1 MRARVQVTV
10 VNFFTP
16 SEKACLQSLPLLDR
30 LARKWE
36 VRTLR
41 SAPRDPHAPAHHRP
55 FFPPLPPSL
64 PVRIVRRLR
73 SHSSAACPKAL
84 SASRQLI
91 APAG

>member
-55 FFPPLPPSL
+55 FFPPLPPSQ
-64 PVRIVRRLR
+64 
-73 SHSSAACPKAL
+73 
-84 SASRQLI
+84 SASSGGCARILRPL
-91 APAG
+91 ARKP